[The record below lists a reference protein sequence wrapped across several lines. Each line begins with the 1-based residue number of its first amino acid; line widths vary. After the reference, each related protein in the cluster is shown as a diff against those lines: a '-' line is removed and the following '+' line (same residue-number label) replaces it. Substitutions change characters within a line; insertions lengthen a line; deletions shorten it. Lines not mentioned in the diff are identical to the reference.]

1 MNQINSIQLGV
12 IAICI
17 ATVPLSLAQTPRTR
31 TSGSYQ
37 ITTTAA
43 PTHTGSNGNSIRAPQ
58 IGVNAGIPT
67 ITGATP
73 NIGAH
78 TAINAGVQTG
88 ISNQGTGITRAV
100 TGNSLSIGNSLGATQ
115 TGINAGSA
123 ANIGAHTAIN
133 AGAQTG
139 VSNQATGMTGAA
151 MGNGGSSGN
160 STGAT
165 QIGINAATANT
176 KANTNARSTDWHRY
190 RRQNYSASIRH
201 RNDSTPDSLR
211 ADTIPHADTIRH
223 ADGISRAGSIRLGQP
238 KSDPAIINRV
248 SATFTLPVALLSHRR
263 DRDRT
268 RRAL

>member
-1 MNQINSIQLGV
+1 MNQIKSIQLGV

-31 TSGSYQ
+31 TSGSNQ
-37 ITTTAA
+37 TTTTAA
-43 PTHTGSNGNSIRAPQ
+43 PIHTGSNRNSIRAPQ
-58 IGVNAGIPT
+58 IGVNSGIPT

-100 TGNSLSIGNSLGATQ
+100 TGNSVSIGNSLGATQ

-123 ANIGAHTAIN
+123 TNIGAHTAIN

-160 STGAT
+160 STGGYT
-165 QIGINAATANT
+165 GGNKCRNC
-176 KANTNARSTDWHRY
+176 KYEGEHERRSTDWY
-190 RRQNYSASIRH
+190 RRQKYSASSHH
-201 RNDSTPDSLR
+201 RIDSTPDSLH
-211 ADTIPHADTIRH
+211 ADTIPHVDTIRH
-223 ADGISRAGSIRLGQP
+223 ADGISRAGTIRLGQP
-238 KSDPAIINRV
+238 KSDPAVINRV

-268 RRAL
+268 RRAV

>member
-1 MNQINSIQLGV
+1 MNQIKSIQLGM

-31 TSGSYQ
+31 TGGSNQ
-37 ITTTAA
+37 TITITTAA
-43 PTHTGSNGNSIRAPQ
+43 PIHAGSNGNSTRAPQ
-58 IGVNAGIPT
+58 IGVNVGIPT

-100 TGNSLSIGNSLGATQ
+100 TGNSVSIGNSLGATQ

-123 ANIGAHTAIN
+123 TNIGAHTAIN

-139 VSNQATGMTGAA
+139 VSNQATGMTGA
-151 MGNGGSSGN
+151 MGNGVSIGN

-176 KANTNARSTDWHRY
+176 KANTNAGAQTGTAAESNQLQVIIEST
-190 RRQNYSASIRH
+190 QLPTLPTPTPSPTSTPSATPMASLAPAPSASV
-201 RNDSTPDSLR
+201 SPSPTP
-211 ADTIPHADTIRH
+211 
-223 ADGISRAGSIRLGQP
+223 
-238 KSDPAIINRV
+238 
-248 SATFTLPVALLSHRR
+248 LL
-263 DRDRT
+263 
-268 RRAL
+268 

>member
-1 MNQINSIQLGV
+1 MNQIKSIQLGV

-31 TSGSYQ
+31 TSGSNQ
-37 ITTTAA
+37 TGATTTAA
-43 PTHTGSNGNSIRAPQ
+43 PIHTGSNGNSIRAPQ

-100 TGNSLSIGNSLGATQ
+100 TGNSVSIGNSLGATQ

-123 ANIGAHTAIN
+123 TNIGAHAAIN

-139 VSNQATGMTGAA
+139 VSNQATGTTGAA

-176 KANTNARSTDWHRY
+176 KANTNAGAQTGTAAEST
-190 RRQNYSASIRH
+190 QPQVII
-201 RNDSTPDSLR
+201 DSSQLPIFATP
-211 ADTIPHADTIRH
+211 TPFPTPIPTPTPIQ
-223 ADGISRAGSIRLGQP
+223 SPSFSP
-238 KSDPAIINRV
+238 SP
-248 SATFTLPVALLSHRR
+248 SPSP
-263 DRDRT
+263 
-268 RRAL
+268 